1 METAMQTILASGL
14 QLLVAR
20 VHTWVE
26 GGEQRALTACLK
38 ALQGWQPAYLAE
50 RQNVVIERGV
60 HQRWE
65 FDRRALFA
73 PLAEA
78 IEVVRMYQEM
88 G

>member
-1 METAMQTILASGL
+1 MMRGDRQRE
-14 QLLVAR
+14 QL
-20 VHTWVE
+20 
-26 GGEQRALTACLK
+26 GM